1 MKVIKKNG
9 VIVPYDEQK
18 IIDACNKSARR
29 ALVTLTDE
37 DYSAICNRVADII
50 GEEDFYVEEYDEEL
64 VPVEDMHVIVETTLM
79 ELFPKV
85 GECYRQ
91 YRNYKLDFVKMMD
104 DVYKRSQEIR
114 YIGDVS
120 NANTDSAMVSSQ
132 RSLIYGQLN
141 KNLYQKFFLNKE
153 ELQAAEDGYIYIHD
167 MKDRLDSFNCL
178 LFDMANVLKDGFEM
192 GNIWYNEPKT
202 LDVAFDVI
210 GDVTFGASAQSYG
223 GFTIPRVDTIL
234 APYAEKSYQKYKKK
248 YLDMGVNVVI
258 AEQEAEKDVR
268 REFEQGFQ
276 AWEYKFNTV
285 GSSRGDYPFIS
296 ISFGVGTSKW
306 ELMASEVALET
317 RKKGQGKQGF
327 KKPVLFPK
335 LTFLYDKNLHG
346 KDKEYEWLFDKAID
360 CSSQTMYPDYLS
372 LTSDEGY
379 IPLMYK
385 KYGKVVSL
393 MGKRKLQLMIKT
405 F

>member
-1 MKVIKKNG
+1 MKVIKKNS

-29 ALVTLTDE
+29 ALVTLTDD
-37 DYSAICNRVADII
+37 DYSAICNKVADII
-50 GEEDFYVEEYDEEL
+50 GEEDFYIEEYDEE
-64 VPVEDMHVIVETTLM
+64 VIPVEDMHVIVETALM
-79 ELFPKV
+79 ELFPRV

-132 RSLIYGQLN
+132 RSLIYGELN
-141 KNLYQKFFLNKE
+141 KNLYKKFFLNKE
-153 ELQAAEDGYIYIHD
+153 ELQAAEDGYIYVHD

-178 LFDMANVLKDGFEM
+178 LFDMAHVLQGGFEM

-223 GFTIPRVDTIL
+223 GFTIPEVDKIL
-234 APYAEKSYQKYKKK
+234 APYAEKSYQKHKKK

-258 AEQEAEKDVR
+258 AEQEAEKDVH

-285 GSSRGDYPFIS
+285 GSSRGDYP
-296 ISFGVGTSKW
+296 W
-306 ELMASEVALET
+306 EIAA
-317 RKKGQGKQGF
+317 
-327 KKPVLFPK
+327 
-335 LTFLYDKNLHG
+335 
-346 KDKEYEWLFDKAID
+346 
-360 CSSQTMYPDYLS
+360 
-372 LTSDEGY
+372 
-379 IPLMYK
+379 
-385 KYGKVVSL
+385 
-393 MGKRKLQLMIKT
+393 
-405 F
+405 